1 MERFFKASQ
10 RAQTLYE
17 LLIRREDMPSG
28 TLEPPGLMAMR
39 FVPSIKNQK
48 FDEIS
53 ISTPFDHD
61 DYYEIALF
69 KNNDFVRYGEET
81 VVRFSS
87 VDAIIKELNRLVS
100 L

>member
-1 MERFFKASQ
+1 MERLINASQ
-10 RAQTLYE
+10 RAKTLYE
-17 LLIRREDMPSG
+17 LLIRRTDMPSG
-28 TLEPPGLMAMR
+28 TFKPPGLMAIK
-39 FVPSIKNQK
+39 FVPSVKNEN

-61 DYYEIALF
+61 NFEIALF
-69 KNNDFVRYGEET
+69 KNNEFVQYGEKT

-87 VDAIIKELNRLVS
+87 VDAIIKELHRLVS

>member
-53 ISTPFDHD
+53 ISTPLITTTIMKLHCLRTMILYDT
-61 DYYEIALF
+61 A
-69 KNNDFVRYGEET
+69 K
-81 VVRFSS
+81 
-87 VDAIIKELNRLVS
+87 KQW
-100 L
+100 

>member
-1 MERFFKASQ
+1 MERLFKASQ
-10 RAQTLYE
+10 RAKTLYE
-17 LLIRREDMPSG
+17 LLIRRDDMPSG

-39 FVPSIKNQK
+39 FVPSKKNQK

-53 ISTPFDHD
+53 ISTPADHD
-61 DYYEIALF
+61 DYEIALF
-69 KNNDFVRYGEET
+69 KDNDFVRYGEET

-100 L
+100 I